1 MLHEYVAKCT
11 ALSRVILAPE
21 VGRFILMIIFIPS
34 SFYTVKH
41 FLLLYK
47 NYEGSRKELKEVGER
62 NMPGRTDR

>member
-1 MLHEYVAKCT
+1 V
-11 ALSRVILAPE
+11 PE
-21 VGRFILMIIFIPS
+21 VGRFILRIIFIPS